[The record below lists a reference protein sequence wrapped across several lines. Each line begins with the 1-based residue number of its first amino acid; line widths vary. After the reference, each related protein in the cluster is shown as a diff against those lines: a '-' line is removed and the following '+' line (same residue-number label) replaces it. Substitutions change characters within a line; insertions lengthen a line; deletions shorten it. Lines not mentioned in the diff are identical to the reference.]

1 MVKFDQKSKGP
12 WKRFK
17 TGSHFQY
24 LAYYENVEIGN
35 ISVFKNGVNVYVNTV
50 FIKTNYR
57 GNGFG
62 YQLYEF
68 ALKQHGCMSTFY
80 FSASDDAKRVW
91 RKLIKKYRYETDF
104 FKETLTIFIPSKDK
118 LSVNILLG

>member
-1 MVKFDQKSKGP
+1 MRRLKKNFVIKIDLKSKGP
-12 WKRFK
+12 WKWFK

-24 LAYYENVEIGN
+24 VAYYENIEVGN

-68 ALKQHGCMSTFY
+68 ALKQHGSLSTLY
-80 FSASDDAKRVW
+80 FKASDDARRVW
-91 RKLIKKYRYETDF
+91 KKLIKKYKYETSF
-104 FKETLTIFIPSKDK
+104 FKETLTIF
-118 LSVNILLG
+118 L

>member
-1 MVKFDQKSKGP
+1 MRLKKNFKIKFDQKSKGP

-24 LAYYENVEIGN
+24 MAYYEDVEIGN
-35 ISVFKNGVNVYVNTV
+35 ISVFKHGVKVYVNTV

-62 YQLYEF
+62 YLLYEF
-68 ALKQHGCMSTFY
+68 ALKQHGFLSTFY

-91 RKLIKKYRYETDF
+91 KKLIKKYRYETDF
-104 FKETLTIFIPSKDK
+104 FKETLTIYIS
-118 LSVNILLG
+118 

>member
-1 MVKFDQKSKGP
+1 MKRLKKNFEIKLDQTSKGP

-24 LAYYENVEIGN
+24 IAYYEDVEIGN
-35 ISVFKNGVNVYVNTV
+35 ISVFKNGVKVYVNTV
-50 FIKTNYR
+50 FIKNNYR

-91 RKLIKKYRYETDF
+91 KKLIKKYRYETDF
-104 FKETLTIFIPSKDK
+104 FKETLTAYIE
-118 LSVNILLG
+118 

>member
-1 MVKFDQKSKGP
+1 VKRLKKNFVIKFDQKSKGP

-17 TGSHFQY
+17 MGSHFQY

-50 FIKTNYR
+50 FVKTNYR
-57 GNGFG
+57 GRGFG

-68 ALKQHGCMSTFY
+68 ALLQHGCLSTLY

-104 FKETLTIFIPSKDK
+104 FKELLTIYTI
-118 LSVNILLG
+118 